1 MKHSI
6 FYSTAILLA
15 GLILLG
21 ACHKD
26 TGDYIDNGEGGA
38 SSGGDDNVSYIVE
51 ESSQAPDWKM
61 DWSFNQ
67 QRPDWKEP
75 NYTDFEFSTV
85 MLVKIQA
92 ELQPYVSA
100 DDMMAFFVENQLRGL
115 ATPAISVSDESSTSS
130 FVLKVFGNEA
140 DNEKLMATILYYN
153 SQLHQIFLFDS
164 ALLFNWEGVIGLT
177 EDYVPFFTLGS
188 PKYPIHMFK
197 NLAETPLAS
206 TGITP
211 SEGDLVGAFVGD
223 ECRGTAPLST
233 SPLFPE
239 TSLNGKDFSEIFMT
253 IYGKEEGESVNL
265 KYYDADQGRIL
276 IFNNVFTIKKI
287 ALEE

>member
-1 MKHSI
+1 MMKNRI
-6 FYSTAILLA
+6 VYSTAILLA
-15 GLILLG
+15 GLILMG
-21 ACHKD
+21 SCHKD
-26 TGDYIDNGEGGA
+26 SGDDEENIDNHYNYVNT
-38 SSGGDDNVSYIVE
+38 DD
-51 ESSQAPDWKM
+51 APDWQI
-61 DWSFNQ
+61 DWSYNQ
-67 QRPDWKEP
+67 ARPDWQEP
-75 NYTDFEFSTV
+75 DYTSYEFSSV
-85 MLVKIQA
+85 MLVKIEK
-92 ELQPYVSA
+92 ELQPYVSE
-100 DDMMAFFVENQLRGL
+100 DDLMAIFIDDELRGL
-115 ATPAISVSDESSTSS
+115 ATPAISVDNENITTS
-130 FVLKVFGNEA
+130 FLLKAFGNEA
-140 DNEKLMATILYYN
+140 DKEKVYATIKYYN
-153 SQLHQIFLFDS
+153 SRLHHIFTFYSSMLY
-164 ALLFNWEGVIGLT
+164 NIEEVIGLT

-188 PKYPIHMFK
+188 SKYPIHMFK

-253 IYGKEEGESVNL
+253 IYGKEEGESVTI

-276 IFNNVFTIKKI
+276 IFNDVFTIKKI

>member
-15 GLILLG
+15 GLILMG
-21 ACHKD
+21 SCHKD
-26 TGDYIDNGEGGA
+26 SGDDEENIDNHFNYVNT
-38 SSGGDDNVSYIVE
+38 DD
-51 ESSQAPDWKM
+51 APDWQI
-61 DWSFNQ
+61 DWSYNQ
-67 QRPDWKEP
+67 SRPNWQEP
-75 NYTDFEFSTV
+75 DYTNYEFSSV
-85 MLVKIQA
+85 MLVKIEKQ
-92 ELQPYVSA
+92 LQPYVSK
-100 DDMMAFFVENQLRGL
+100 DDLMAIFIDDELRGL
-115 ATPAISVSDESSTSS
+115 ATPAISVDNENITTS
-130 FVLKVFGNEA
+130 FLLKAFGNEA
-140 DNEKLMATILYYN
+140 DKEKVYATIKYYN
-153 SQLHQIFLFDS
+153 SRLHHIFTFDS
-164 ALLFNWEGVIGLT
+164 SMLYNIEEVIGLT

-188 PKYPIHMFK
+188 SKYPIHMFK

-253 IYGKEEGESVNL
+253 IYGKEEGESVTI

-276 IFNNVFTIKKI
+276 IFNDVFTIKKI

>member
-1 MKHSI
+1 MMKNRI
-6 FYSTAILLA
+6 VYSTAILLA
-15 GLILLG
+15 GLILMG
-21 ACHKD
+21 SCHKD
-26 TGDYIDNGEGGA
+26 SGDDEENIDNHYNYVNT
-38 SSGGDDNVSYIVE
+38 DD
-51 ESSQAPDWKM
+51 APDWQI
-61 DWSFNQ
+61 DWSYNQ
-67 QRPDWKEP
+67 ARPDWQEP
-75 NYTDFEFSTV
+75 DYTNYEFSSV
-85 MLVKIQA
+85 MLVKIEKQ
-92 ELQPYVSA
+92 LQPYVSK
-100 DDMMAFFVENQLRGL
+100 DDLMAIFIDDELRGL
-115 ATPAISVSDESSTSS
+115 ATPAISVDNENITTS
-130 FVLKVFGNEA
+130 FLLKAFGNEA
-140 DNEKLMATILYYN
+140 DKEKVYATIKYYN
-153 SQLHQIFLFDS
+153 SRLHHIFTFDS
-164 ALLFNWEGVIGLT
+164 SMLYNIEEVIGLT

-188 PKYPIHMFK
+188 SKYPIHMFK

-233 SPLFPE
+233 PPLFPE

-253 IYGKEEGESVNL
+253 IYGKEEGESVTI

>member
-15 GLILLG
+15 GLILMG
-21 ACHKD
+21 SCHKD
-26 TGDYIDNGEGGA
+26 SGDDEENIDNHYNYVN
-38 SSGGDDNVSYIVE
+38 SND
-51 ESSQAPDWKM
+51 APDWQI
-61 DWSFNQ
+61 DWSYNQ
-67 QRPDWKEP
+67 ARPDWQEP
-75 NYTDFEFSTV
+75 DYTNYEFSSV
-85 MLVKIQA
+85 MLVKIEKQ
-92 ELQPYVSA
+92 LQPYVSK
-100 DDMMAFFVENQLRGL
+100 DDLMAIFIDDELRGL
-115 ATPAISVSDESSTSS
+115 ATPAISVDNENITTS
-130 FVLKVFGNEA
+130 FLLKAFGNEA
-140 DNEKLMATILYYN
+140 DKEKVYATIKYYN
-153 SQLHQIFLFDS
+153 SRLHHIFTFDS
-164 ALLFNWEGVIGLT
+164 SMLYNIEEVIGLT

-188 PKYPIHMFK
+188 SKYPIHMFK

-253 IYGKEEGESVNL
+253 IYGKEEGESVTI